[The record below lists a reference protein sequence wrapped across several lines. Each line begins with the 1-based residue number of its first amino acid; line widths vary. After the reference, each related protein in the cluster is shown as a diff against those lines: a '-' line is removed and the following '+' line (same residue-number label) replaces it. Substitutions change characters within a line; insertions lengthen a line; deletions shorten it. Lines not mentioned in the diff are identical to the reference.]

1 MRDFI
6 TVSQLNRYV
15 KALLEENKPLREL
28 FLKGELS
35 DFHRHYGS
43 GHLYFTLKEG
53 GCAVKKD
60 TVYLTM
66 LLDYYGDLL
75 TDKQREYFDLH
86 YNQDYTLA
94 EIGEMNGISRQG
106 VWEIV
111 RRAEA
116 AMRDIDAR
124 TGLVSRMRERREA
137 VRTISE
143 TLTPLLGSEDAEAAA
158 AARRALDA
166 LKVLDT

>member
-1 MRDFI
+1 M
-6 TVSQLNRYV
+6 TVGSRLCIISPAGEREAALPVRPVSGRGRSGTAPQLYV
-15 KALLEENKPLREL
+15 R
-28 FLKGELS
+28 
-35 DFHRHYGS
+35 RV
-43 GHLYFTLKEG
+43 
-53 GCAVKKD
+53 CVKKD

-86 YNQDYTLA
+86 YNQDYTLS

-116 AMRDIDAR
+116 AMRAIDER
-124 TGLVSRMRERREA
+124 TGLVAKYNERREA
-137 VRTISE
+137 VRSIRAM
-143 TLTPLLGSEDAEAAA
+143 LTPLQGHEDEKVAEAARRSLA
-158 AARRALDA
+158 ALKALD
-166 LKVLDT
+166 T

>member
-1 MRDFI
+1 M
-6 TVSQLNRYV
+6 
-15 KALLEENKPLREL
+15 
-28 FLKGELS
+28 
-35 DFHRHYGS
+35 
-43 GHLYFTLKEG
+43 
-53 GCAVKKD
+53 KKD

-66 LLDYYGDLL
+66 LFDYYGELL

-111 RRAEA
+111 HRAER
-116 AMRDIDAR
+116 AMRSIDAR
-124 TGLVSRMRERREA
+124 TGLVSRMDERREA
-137 VRTISE
+137 MRAISE
-143 TLTPLLGSEDAEAAA
+143 ALTPLLSGRDASAAA

-166 LKVLDT
+166 LKALDT

>member
-1 MRDFI
+1 M
-6 TVSQLNRYV
+6 
-15 KALLEENKPLREL
+15 
-28 FLKGELS
+28 
-35 DFHRHYGS
+35 
-43 GHLYFTLKEG
+43 
-53 GCAVKKD
+53 KKD

-116 AMRDIDAR
+116 TMRDIDAR
-124 TGLVSRMRERREA
+124 TGLVAKYTERREA
-137 VRTISE
+137 VRAIRAL
-143 TLTPLLGSEDAEAAA
+143 LTPLQGCDDDKVAEAA
-158 AARRALDA
+158 RRSLAA

>member
-1 MRDFI
+1 M
-6 TVSQLNRYV
+6 
-15 KALLEENKPLREL
+15 
-28 FLKGELS
+28 
-35 DFHRHYGS
+35 
-43 GHLYFTLKEG
+43 
-53 GCAVKKD
+53 KKD

-86 YNQDYTLA
+86 YNQDYTLS

-116 AMRDIDAR
+116 AMRAIDER
-124 TGLVSRMRERREA
+124 TGLVAKYNERREA
-137 VRTISE
+137 ARSIRAL
-143 TLTPLLGSEDAEAAA
+143 LTPLRDHEDEKVAEAARRSLA
-158 AARRALDA
+158 ALTALEN
-166 LKVLDT
+166 

>member
-1 MRDFI
+1 M
-6 TVSQLNRYV
+6 
-15 KALLEENKPLREL
+15 
-28 FLKGELS
+28 
-35 DFHRHYGS
+35 
-43 GHLYFTLKEG
+43 
-53 GCAVKKD
+53 KKD

-66 LLDYYGDLL
+66 LLDYYGELL

-116 AMRDIDAR
+116 IMRDIDAR
-124 TGLVSRMRERREA
+124 TGLVKRLERREKRSGA
-137 VRTISE
+137 
-143 TLTPLLGSEDAEAAA
+143 
-158 AARRALDA
+158 
-166 LKVLDT
+166 

>member
-1 MRDFI
+1 M
-6 TVSQLNRYV
+6 
-15 KALLEENKPLREL
+15 
-28 FLKGELS
+28 
-35 DFHRHYGS
+35 
-43 GHLYFTLKEG
+43 
-53 GCAVKKD
+53 KKD

-66 LLDYYGDLL
+66 LFDYYGELL

-143 TLTPLLGSEDAEAAA
+143 TLTPLLGSGDAEAAA

>member
-1 MRDFI
+1 M
-6 TVSQLNRYV
+6 
-15 KALLEENKPLREL
+15 
-28 FLKGELS
+28 
-35 DFHRHYGS
+35 
-43 GHLYFTLKEG
+43 
-53 GCAVKKD
+53 KKD

-86 YNQDYTLA
+86 YNQDYTLS

-116 AMRDIDAR
+116 AMRLEPGVLMIYAIAEKDAPHKVTIVEIYADRAAYESHLKTAHFLKYKHGTLDMVEDLQLID
-124 TGLVSRMRERREA
+124 VK
-137 VRTISE
+137 
-143 TLTPLLGSEDAEAAA
+143 PLF
-158 AARRALDA
+158 
-166 LKVLDT
+166 

>member
-1 MRDFI
+1 M
-6 TVSQLNRYV
+6 
-15 KALLEENKPLREL
+15 
-28 FLKGELS
+28 
-35 DFHRHYGS
+35 
-43 GHLYFTLKEG
+43 
-53 GCAVKKD
+53 KKD

-86 YNQDYTLA
+86 YNQDLTLS

-116 AMRDIDAR
+116 AMRAIDER
-124 TGLVSRMRERREA
+124 TGLVAKYNERRQAAGRIREL
-137 VRTISE
+137 
-143 TLTPLLGSEDAEAAA
+143 LTPLQGHEDDAVAEAA
-158 AARRALDA
+158 RRSLSA
-166 LKVLDT
+166 LKALEN

>member
-1 MRDFI
+1 MAY
-6 TVSQLNRYV
+6 T
-15 KALLEENKPLREL
+15 AW
-28 FLKGELS
+28 
-35 DFHRHYGS
+35 
-43 GHLYFTLKEG
+43 G
-53 GCAVKKD
+53 GFVVKKD

-66 LLDYYGDLL
+66 LLDNYGDQL

-116 AMRDIDAR
+116 AMRDIDER
-124 TGLVSRMRERREA
+124 TGLVARRRERQEA
-137 VRTISE
+137 LRTI
-143 TLTPLLGSEDAEAAA
+143 TGLLTPLQSHPDGGVAEAASRSLA
-158 AARRALDA
+158 ALKALDN
-166 LKVLDT
+166 

>member
-1 MRDFI
+1 M
-6 TVSQLNRYV
+6 
-15 KALLEENKPLREL
+15 
-28 FLKGELS
+28 
-35 DFHRHYGS
+35 
-43 GHLYFTLKEG
+43 
-53 GCAVKKD
+53 KKD

-86 YNQDYTLA
+86 YNQDLTLA

-116 AMRDIDAR
+116 TMRNIDER
-124 TGLVSRMRERREA
+124 TGLVSRRKERRNALKVIDSALKPLVNHADAA
-137 VRTISE
+137 VS
-143 TLTPLLGSEDAEAAA
+143 D
-158 AARRALDA
+158 AARRSLDA
-166 LKVLDT
+166 LKALDN

>member
-1 MRDFI
+1 M
-6 TVSQLNRYV
+6 
-15 KALLEENKPLREL
+15 
-28 FLKGELS
+28 
-35 DFHRHYGS
+35 
-43 GHLYFTLKEG
+43 
-53 GCAVKKD
+53 KKD

-86 YNQDYTLA
+86 YNQDLTLA

-116 AMRDIDAR
+116 VMRAIDER
-124 TGLVSRMRERREA
+124 TGLVARRRERNEA
-137 VRTISE
+137 MGVIKSSLE
-143 TLTPLLGSEDAEAAA
+143 PLLNYADSTVGE
-158 AARRALDA
+158 AARRSLEA
-166 LKVLDT
+166 LKVLDN

>member
-1 MRDFI
+1 M
-6 TVSQLNRYV
+6 
-15 KALLEENKPLREL
+15 
-28 FLKGELS
+28 
-35 DFHRHYGS
+35 
-43 GHLYFTLKEG
+43 
-53 GCAVKKD
+53 KKD

-86 YNQDYTLA
+86 YNQDYTLS

-116 AMRDIDAR
+116 AMRAIDEK
-124 TGLVSRMRERREA
+124 TGLVSRRRERSEA
-137 VRTISE
+137 MRTISE
-143 TLTPLLGSEDAEAAA
+143 SLTPLLESSDAEVVA
-158 AARRALDA
+158 AARRSLDA
-166 LKVLDT
+166 LKVLDN

>member
-1 MRDFI
+1 M
-6 TVSQLNRYV
+6 
-15 KALLEENKPLREL
+15 
-28 FLKGELS
+28 
-35 DFHRHYGS
+35 
-43 GHLYFTLKEG
+43 
-53 GCAVKKD
+53 KKD

-66 LLDYYGDLL
+66 LLDYYGELL

-116 AMRDIDAR
+116 IMRDIDAR
-124 TGLVSRMRERREA
+124 TGLVSRRRERSEA
-137 VRTISE
+137 VREITE
-143 TLTPLLGSEDAEAAA
+143 ALTPLTGHEDAVVAD
-158 AARRALDA
+158 AARRSLSALKALDN
-166 LKVLDT
+166 

>member
-1 MRDFI
+1 M
-6 TVSQLNRYV
+6 
-15 KALLEENKPLREL
+15 
-28 FLKGELS
+28 
-35 DFHRHYGS
+35 
-43 GHLYFTLKEG
+43 
-53 GCAVKKD
+53 KKD

-86 YNQDYTLA
+86 YNQDYTLS

-116 AMRDIDAR
+116 AMRAIDER
-124 TGLVSRMRERREA
+124 TGLVAKYNERREA
-137 VRTISE
+137 VRNIRAL
-143 TLTPLLGSEDAEAAA
+143 LTPLQGHEDEKVAEASRRSLAA
-158 AARRALDA
+158 LKALD
-166 LKVLDT
+166 T